1 MLTQPNLS
9 TDNAIRNA
17 NRWLDQKPV
26 YVDTETTGLE
36 KTDEV
41 VEISILDHDGS
52 VLLSSL
58 VKPSSAIP
66 LAAQKIHGITNEM
79 VASAPSWPVLW
90 PRIRNFLFGRI
101 IAAYNAPF
109 DLRMMQQSHNRYR
122 LPWRENFNMVDVLP
136 IYSDYRAIWDP
147 VRRSV
152 KYFKLEEAGSFFKIS
167 LPNAHRSAADALL
180 TRAVLHC
187 IASRAYSTS

>member
-1 MLTQPNLS
+1 MLTQSS
-9 TDNAIRNA
+9 TTTENAIRNA

-26 YVDTETTGLE
+26 YIDTETTGLE

-41 VEISILDHDGS
+41 VEISILDHDGR

-79 VASAPSWPVLW
+79 VSNAPSWPVLW
-90 PRIRNFLFGRI
+90 PSIRNFLFGRI

-109 DLRMMQQSHNRYR
+109 DLRMM
-122 LPWRENFNMVDVLP
+122 
-136 IYSDYRAIWDP
+136 
-147 VRRSV
+147 
-152 KYFKLEEAGSFFKIS
+152 
-167 LPNAHRSAADALL
+167 
-180 TRAVLHC
+180 
-187 IASRAYSTS
+187 